1 MTDRTCFTLSAMAPR
16 LLETL
21 VSTADSHSIRRKKIR
36 AQTVIWGLHFN
47 TLLHKQGLVSS
58 L

>member
-1 MTDRTCFTLSAMAPR
+1 MAPR